1 MQVGANVTE
10 SCEVSGRFLDYLYA
24 ITYAVILI
32 PGLIGN
38 VLALWVF
45 YMYVKETKR
54 AVIFMI
60 NLAIAD
66 LLQVLSLPLRIFYY
80 LHKSWPFGRF
90 LCMFCFY
97 LKYVNMY
104 ASIFFLVCISVRRFM
119 YLIYPFRFTDRKRL
133 FDVYVS
139 FAGWIVVCVSCLP
152 FPLLRIGNETSGGGN
167 DRKCFADLPLLDIGF
182 ANSIVT
188 VTVAEL
194 FGFVSPLVIVL
205 FCTWRTVTS
214 LREPHAASHDLG
226 EKRKALK
233 MILTCAGVFLICFAP
248 YHFSFPLDFLAKAN
262 KIASCWQ
269 RRAIL
274 TLHPVALCLASLNCC
289 LDPVIYYF
297 TTDEF
302 RRRLSRQDLVDGAEL
317 QILYSKD
324 FTDQSVDRS
333 S

>member
-1 MQVGANVTE
+1 MQIDANATE
-10 SCEVSGRFLDYLYA
+10 ACDVDARFLDYLYA
-24 ITYAVILI
+24 ITYAIILI

-45 YMYVKETKR
+45 YVYMKETKR

-104 ASIFFLVCISVRRFM
+104 ASIFFLVCISVRRFK
-119 YLIYPFRFTDRKRL
+119 YLIYPFNFTGRRRL
-133 FDVYVS
+133 CDVYISV
-139 FAGWIVVCVSCLP
+139 AGWIFICVSCLP
-152 FPLLRIGNETSGGGN
+152 FPLLRIGNETSSGGN
-167 DRKCFADLPLLDIGF
+167 DTKCFADLPLLDIGF
-182 ANSIVT
+182 AASIVT

-233 MILTCAGVFLICFAP
+233 MILTCAGVFLVCFAP
-248 YHFSFPLDFLAKAN
+248 YHFSFPFDFLAKAN
-262 KIASCWQ
+262 KIGSCSQ
-269 RRAIL
+269 RKAIL
-274 TLHPVALCLASLNCC
+274 TLHPVALCLASMNCC

-302 RRRLSRQDLVDGAEL
+302 RRRLSRQDLVDGTEL
-317 QILYSKD
+317 QSFYSKD
-324 FTDQSVDRS
+324 FTEQSVCRS